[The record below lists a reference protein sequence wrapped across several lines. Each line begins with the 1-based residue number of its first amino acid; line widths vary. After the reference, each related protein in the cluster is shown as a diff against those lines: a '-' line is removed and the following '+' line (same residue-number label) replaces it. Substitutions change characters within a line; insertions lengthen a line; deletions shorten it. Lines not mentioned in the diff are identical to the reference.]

1 MAANVES
8 MFYTREKP
16 WHGLGI
22 MVAEAPNSKDA
33 LRLAGLNWK
42 VLQEPVYTE
51 NEELIQGYKANV
63 RDTDRKVLGVV
74 TDRYKVIQNEE
85 ALLLQTHYWARVSVM
100 RQPVPAGRTP
110 CVDACQ
116 TAKGVY
122 HWR

>member
-1 MAANVES
+1 MAANVET

-16 WHGLGI
+16 WHGLGT

-85 ALLLQTHYWARVSVM
+85 AFAFTDTVLKRYKVQSMASNDFWHPNDLKS
-100 RQPVPAGRTP
+100 P
-110 CVDACQ
+110 DFE
-116 TAKGVY
+116 
-122 HWR
+122 